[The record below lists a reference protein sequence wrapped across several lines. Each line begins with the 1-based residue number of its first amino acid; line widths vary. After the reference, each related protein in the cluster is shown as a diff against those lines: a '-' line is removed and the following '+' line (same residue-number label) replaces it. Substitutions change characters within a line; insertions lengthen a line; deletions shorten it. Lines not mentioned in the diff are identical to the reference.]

1 MNRKTVL
8 LAFALL
14 GALLASSS
22 QAQTACVKFGPPPP
36 LGTMYGVPAANVSG
50 DLVLTESGINM
61 HVYNFFKLPMGIAF
75 NRAYTDIA
83 PVSLPGQSIRTNNIN
98 LLFDFRNVGFNVRKV
113 TFSYLDLGGYEN
125 LSINGSPVYRGELSA
140 APAVIGGA
148 NVSVTNSPTP
158 PPISGKTGTVTIT
171 ASTIK
176 TVMAGG
182 QELWIDNV
190 CAQ

>member
-1 MNRKTVL
+1 MNRKTL

-14 GALLASSS
+14 GTLLARTS
-22 QAQTACVKFGPPPP
+22 QAQTCVKFGPPPP
-36 LGTMYGVPAANVSG
+36 LGTTYGAPAANVSG
-50 DLVLTESGINM
+50 DLVLTESGVKM
-61 HVYNFFKLPMGIAF
+61 HVYNFFRLPMGIAF

-83 PVSLPGQSIRTNNIN
+83 PISLPGQSIRTNNIN
-98 LLFDFRNVGFNVRKV
+98 LLFDFRNLGFNVRKV

-125 LSINGSPVYRGELSA
+125 LSINGSGVYRGELSA
-140 APAVIGGA
+140 APAAIGGA
-148 NVSVTNSPTP
+148 SVSVTSSPTP

-176 TVMAGG
+176 TVMVGG
-182 QELWIDNV
+182 QELWIDKV